1 VNKEVM
7 NLNIKSLFLS
17 KEKKKELE
25 KELEQLVTE
34 ERKKISERL
43 AEARE
48 TARGEDQEDLIM
60 AIEEKQKLEDRI
72 DEIRDILARSEVT
85 KEECKRAADVGSEI
99 VLSHNKDVRVFR
111 LVSSIEVDP
120 SKNRISLESELGKKL
135 KGLTRGDKITLKNEE
150 GVDLEYV
157 VLYIC

>member
-1 VNKEVM
+1 M

-17 KEKKKELE
+17 KDKKKELE
-25 KELEQLVTE
+25 EELDKLVNE
-34 ERKKISERL
+34 DRVKISERL

-48 TARGEDQEDLIM
+48 AARGEDQEDLIM

-85 KEECKRAADVGSEI
+85 KEECKIAADVGSEI
-99 VLSHNKDVRVFR
+99 VLAHNKKIQIFR
-111 LVSSIEVDP
+111 LVSPVEVDTTIC
-120 SKNRISLESELGKKL
+120 KISLESEMGQKL
-135 KGLTRGDKITLKNEE
+135 KGLKVGDKVMLKNKDDVE
-150 GVDLEYV
+150 LEFT

>member
-1 VNKEVM
+1 M

-17 KEKKKELE
+17 KDKKKELE
-25 KELEQLVTE
+25 EELDKLVNE
-34 ERKKISERL
+34 DRVKISERL

-48 TARGEDQEDLIM
+48 AARGEDQEDLIM

-85 KEECKRAADVGSEI
+85 KEECKIAADVGSEI
-99 VLSHNKDVRVFR
+99 VLAHNKKIQIFR
-111 LVSSIEVDP
+111 LVSPVEVDP
-120 SKNRISLESELGKKL
+120 TIGKISLESEMGQKL
-135 KGLTRGDKITLKNEE
+135 KGLKVGDKVMLKNKDDVE
-150 GVDLEYV
+150 LEFT

>member
-1 VNKEVM
+1 M

-25 KELEQLVTE
+25 KELDKLVSV
-34 ERKKISERL
+34 ERDKIAEKL

-85 KEECKRAADVGSEI
+85 AEECKITADVGSEI
-99 VLSHNKDVRVFR
+99 VLAHNKHIRVFR
-111 LVSSIEVDP
+111 LVSPVEVDP
-120 SKNRISLESELGKKL
+120 SKNKISLESKMGQKL
-135 KGLTRGDKITLKNEE
+135 RGLKVGDKIKLENKE
-150 GVDLEYV
+150 GAELQYV